1 MPTTRKQ
8 KSKARKSRETDML
21 SDFENVDTLLCSNR
35 REREQSEFSNS
46 VRRPE
51 IPSYNALVNHDV
63 NSHCI
68 SREDEVSGFA
78 GNGQNSREA
87 YSSSEIN
94 RLSGELNQRI
104 AQEMND
110 LMCSVSSQIQR
121 AINDA
126 ISEQVLPQIQATLR
140 LEQDEFLIGGGKSW
154 LEDRNADDVG
164 NQSFSQHVIVA
175 LVYLFCHCTYFK
187 LNRLLFETQM

>member
-1 MPTTRKQ
+1 MPTTSKR

-21 SDFENVDTLLCSNR
+21 SDIENVDTLLCSNC

-51 IPSYNALVNHDV
+51 CPSYSALVNHDV
-63 NSHCI
+63 NSHCN
-68 SREDEVSGFA
+68 SREDEIKGCA
-78 GNGQNSREA
+78 GNVQNPREA
-87 YSSSEIN
+87 YSSSEIK
-94 RLSGELNQRI
+94 RFSGELNRKN
-104 AQEMND
+104 AQEMNY

-126 ISEQVLPQIQATLR
+126 ISEQVLPHIQATLR
-140 LEQDEFLIGGGKSW
+140 PDQDEFLIGGGTSR

-164 NQSFSQHVIVA
+164 NQSLSQHV
-175 LVYLFCHCTYFK
+175 LVYLFCLCTYFK
-187 LNRLLFETQM
+187 LNRLLFKTQM